1 MTAFPAAP
9 EPSTARWPQE
19 DLEAL
24 GECPLCGSHSRALLH
39 SDMADRLFG
48 TPGRWTLWRCGDCH
62 SAYLDPRPDRG
73 SIGRAYE
80 TYVTHE
86 SPTAPPDARGLTARL
101 RRAVLNGYLNRR
113 FGYRLKPAIGATAG
127 LVDAL
132 PYATSTDR
140 FVRHLH
146 FRGSRPS
153 VLDFGCG
160 NGDFLLLVD
169 QLGWDARGVDFDEKA
184 VALARDAGLA
194 VNVGGLD
201 AADRPEGGFDAITLG
216 HVIEHLHDPVAFLS
230 EALGALR
237 PGGMVWLATPNV
249 ESLGHRTFG
258 SAYFGLD
265 PPRHLVLFNRGSL
278 QDALRRAGFADVEPL
293 RPGRD
298 ARWLFGLSLA
308 IAHGR
313 HPLDDPPALPPG
325 LRLKQAIAEA
335 VSRRRPRAAE
345 ELIVAAWAPPGP

>member
-1 MTAFPAAP
+1 MNAFPARPA
-9 EPSTARWPQE
+9 PSTTDWPPQ

-24 GECPLCGSHSRALLH
+24 GTCPVCGSPSRALMH
-39 SDMADRLFG
+39 SDMGDRLFS
-48 TPGRWTLWRCGDCH
+48 TPGRWTLWRCGGCH
-62 SAYLDPRPDRG
+62 SAYLDPRPDRS

-86 SPTAPPDARGLTARL
+86 APAAPPDARGPVGHL

-113 FGYRLKPAIGATAG
+113 FGYRLRPAIGAAAG
-127 LVDAL
+127 LVDRL

-146 FRGSRPS
+146 FRGSCPT

-160 NGDFLLLVD
+160 NADFLLLAE

-194 VNVGGLD
+194 VNVGGLE
-201 AADRPEGGFDAITLG
+201 AADRPDGGFDAITLG

-230 EALGALR
+230 DALSALR
-237 PGGMVWLATPNV
+237 PGGMIWLATPNV

-265 PPRHLVLFNRGSL
+265 PPRHLVLFNRDSL
-278 QDALRRAGFADVEPL
+278 EDALRRAGFEDIEPL
-293 RPGRD
+293 RPGPD
-298 ARWLFGLSLA
+298 ARWLFGPSLA
-308 IAHGR
+308 IARGR
-313 HPLDDPPALPPG
+313 DPLTDPPALPAG
-325 LRLKQAIAEA
+325 LRLKQAMAEA

-345 ELIVAAWAPPGP
+345 ELIMAAWAPPGR